1 MTDTEDE
8 RGDVVDTVTKV
19 ARMSGGHMRREPL
32 CNASSNAKFRY
43 QFQLAS
49 FFVRTLPLDIFH
61 TLWHKVWQ
69 VMHAWG
75 GWCTY
80 MAVPGPPV
88 YLVYKYVKKAQKH
101 VIFDARGR
109 PARLHKF
116 DQQRL

>member
-1 MTDTEDE
+1 MSAMQCIFE
-8 RGDVVDTVTKV
+8 RKISVPVSVG
-19 ARMSGGHMRREPL
+19 
-32 CNASSNAKFRY
+32 F
-43 QFQLAS
+43 

-61 TLWHKVWQ
+61 TLWQKVWR

-88 YLVYKYVKKAQKH
+88 YLVYKYVKKTQKH